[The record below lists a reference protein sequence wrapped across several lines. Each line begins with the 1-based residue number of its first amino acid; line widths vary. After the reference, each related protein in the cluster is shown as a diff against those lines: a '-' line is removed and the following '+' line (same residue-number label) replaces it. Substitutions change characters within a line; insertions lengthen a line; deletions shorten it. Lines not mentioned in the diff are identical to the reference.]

1 MIRMINGST
10 RIGLNLYNAAS
21 GPFVTDEATE
31 KRLVSLGAAEY
42 VAETPPTPA
51 ETGAPAAGSSGAGN
65 DNPDTENGTAGQ
77 ETPEDGTAYADMK
90 APALRNLMK
99 ERGLPCKVGIKNAEM
114 IAALEAYDKEH
125 AAAEPLA
132 DGADGGANAEGVED
146 EEPPTEDE
154 ESVEDGEQPPELDTG
169 DIVV

>member
-10 RIGLNLYNAAS
+10 RIGLNLYTAAS

-51 ETGAPAAGSSGAGN
+51 GMGAPAAGSSGAGN
-65 DNPDTENGTAGQ
+65 DNPDAENGAAGQ

-132 DGADGGANAEGVED
+132 DGADGGANAEDAED

-154 ESVEDGEQPPELDTG
+154 EGDEDGEQPPELG
-169 DIVV
+169 AEDIVV

>member
-10 RIGLNLYNAAS
+10 RIGTNIFNAAS
-21 GPFVTDEATE
+21 GPFEADEATE

-51 ETGAPAAGSSGAGN
+51 GTGAPAAGSAGAGN
-65 DNPDTENGTAGQ
+65 DNPDAENGAAGQ
-77 ETPEDGTAYADMK
+77 ETPEDGIAYADMK

-99 ERGLPCKVGIKNAEM
+99 ERGLSCKVGIKNAEM

-125 AAAEPLA
+125 AATEPPADDA
-132 DGADGGANAEGVED
+132 DGSANAEDTKD
-146 EEPPTEDE
+146 EETPEG
-154 ESVEDGEQPPELDTG
+154 GEPLPELG
-169 DIVV
+169 GEDIVV